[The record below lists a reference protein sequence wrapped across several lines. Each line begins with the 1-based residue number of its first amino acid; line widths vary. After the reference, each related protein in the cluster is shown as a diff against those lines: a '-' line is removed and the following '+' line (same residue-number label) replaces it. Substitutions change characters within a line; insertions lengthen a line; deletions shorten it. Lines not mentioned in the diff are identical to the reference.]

1 MIHPDRIANLN
12 DMPIRRRRYVLYWM
26 QAAQRAEAN
35 PALEY
40 AIRRANELQLPVVV
54 CFGLTD
60 EYPGA
65 NARHYLFMLQ
75 GLAETEA
82 TLRERG
88 IPLVVRR
95 ADPAE
100 AALDLAADAA
110 MVVADRGYLNHQRR
124 WRDQVADGA
133 DCAVVRVEGEVVVPA
148 ETASDKQEYAA
159 RTLRPKIHRW
169 LSEFLKPIRHQSP
182 RRKLSGL
189 RLRDFDVSDP
199 NAALARLDVDRSVSP
214 VDTCRGG
221 TREARRLLRTFVKD
235 KLDDYDTA
243 RNDPNIDATSGLSP
257 YLHFGQIS
265 PLEVALAAARHGG
278 DGCDAFLEEL
288 IVRRELAVN
297 FVLNNP
303 RYETIDALPNW
314 AAATLRK
321 HAGDRR
327 EHTYC
332 LKELAS
338 GETHDD
344 CWNAAQRQM
353 LLTGRMH
360 GYMRMYWGKKILE
373 WSPSATAAHAAMLAL
388 NDKYELDGR
397 DPNGFTNVLWCLG
410 LHDRPWAE
418 RDIFGTV
425 RYMNAAGLG
434 RKFDVDA
441 YVAKIARLKED

>member
-26 QAAQRAEAN
+26 QAAQRGEGN

-40 AIRRANELQLPVVV
+40 AIRRANELELPVAV

-60 EYPGA
+60 DYPDA

-95 ADPAE
+95 ANPAE
-100 AALDLAADAA
+100 AALELAADAA
-110 MVVADRGYLNHQRR
+110 MVVTDRGYLNHQRR
-124 WRDQVADGA
+124 RRDRLADGA

-148 ETASDKQEYAA
+148 EAASDKQEYAA
-159 RTLRPKIHRW
+159 RTLRPKIHRR
-169 LSEFLKPIRHQSP
+169 LGEFLKPVRRHSP
-182 RRKLSGL
+182 RKNLSGL

-199 NAALARLDVDRSVSP
+199 ETALARLNVDRSVTP

-221 TREARRLLRTFVKD
+221 TGEARRRLRAFIKD
-235 KLDDYDTA
+235 KLDDYDSA
-243 RNDPNIDATSGLSP
+243 ANDPTVEGTSGLSP

-265 PLEVALAAARHGG
+265 PLEVALAAARNGG

-303 RYETIDALPNW
+303 RYDTIDALPDW
-314 AAATLRK
+314 ASLTLKK
-321 HAGDRR
+321 HAGDKR
-327 EHTYC
+327 EHTYS
-332 LKELAS
+332 LDELAS
-338 GETHDD
+338 GDTHDVY
-344 CWNAAQRQM
+344 WNAAQREM

-373 WSPSATAAHAAMLAL
+373 WSSSPQDAHAAMLTL
-388 NDKYELDGR
+388 NDRYELDGR

-410 LHDRPWAE
+410 LHDRPWSE
-418 RDIFGTV
+418 REIFGKV
-425 RYMNAAGLG
+425 RYMNAAGLK
-434 RKFDVDA
+434 RKFDADA
-441 YVAKIARLKED
+441 YVAKVARLEAD